1 MTPEPQPYSRGALS
15 ADLLDA
21 NESNWTFVAVDR
33 VGYDEEQQ
41 VKRLAALASGARV
54 VEATADG
61 LRTGWPERA
70 GAGPFSYA
78 ASEVLQERVL
88 RSQAAL
94 GERAQR
100 ERLGVAQTDT
110 AADGIL
116 HAHEQVPQ
124 LV

>member
-41 VKRLAALASGARV
+41 VKRLAALASRAV

-61 LRTGWPERA
+61 LRTGWTGESGRWPI
-70 GAGPFSYA
+70 
-78 ASEVLQERVL
+78 LL
-88 RSQAAL
+88 RSL
-94 GERAQR
+94 GSTTE
-100 ERLGVAQTDT
+100 TSS
-110 AADGIL
+110 
-116 HAHEQVPQ
+116 H
-124 LV
+124 